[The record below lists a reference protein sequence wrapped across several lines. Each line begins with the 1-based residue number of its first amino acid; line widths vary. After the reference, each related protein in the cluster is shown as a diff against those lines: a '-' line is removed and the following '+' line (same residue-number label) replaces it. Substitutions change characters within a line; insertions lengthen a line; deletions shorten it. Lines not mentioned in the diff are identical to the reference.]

1 MHSLLESSLSHCRS
15 LPSPPGVAMRII
27 DLAQDPDVDLVSMT
41 EVLSLDS
48 ALSARMLRI
57 ANSPLYATRRRVDN
71 LGQALTILGVNAAM
85 NLALGFSLV
94 QGLAGDDM
102 PRQYDRIWRRSVL
115 SALAAR
121 LLGQRVGQRK
131 LEELMMAGLLQDI
144 GVLALLRLQPERY
157 AALLASTPDNARLLE
172 RERETFGDDHSVV
185 GHWLASHWNL
195 PDYLRRAILASESEH
210 PEGTFER
217 CVAVSGSV
225 ADIWLSADTETT
237 FAAASARMEALLGLD
252 TDALNSLITEMSQ
265 ALPDI
270 CTLFDVS
277 IPQPEGVTALLE
289 QAQELLMLRNLQ
301 QLQNVTDAHQQAD
314 ESESKLRQ
322 LSEQAARD
330 PLTGIYNRAQLE
342 ELLAKEYGIA
352 QRFGW
357 PLSVAFIDLDDFKKV
372 NDRHGHLIGD
382 QVLRNFAQ
390 ALEAGLRKS
399 DVVARFGGEEF
410 VVLLPNTPLGNAASI
425 IERLRERIATLPMAT
440 TDGQQVVHVTFS
452 AGLATE
458 STDEHHPD
466 TQSLLKSADDALYG
480 AKRDGRNRVVSN
492 NKPIPGDATH

>member
-1 MHSLLESSLSHCRS
+1 MYPLLESSLTHCRN

-27 DLAQDPDVDLVSMT
+27 DMAQDPDVDLVSMT
-41 EVLSLDS
+41 EVISLDS

-57 ANSPLYATRRRVDN
+57 ANSPLYATRRRVEN

-121 LLGQRVGQRK
+121 LLGQRLGQRK

-144 GVLALLRLQPERY
+144 GVLALLCLQPERY

-172 RERETFGDDHSVV
+172 REREAFGDDHSVV
-185 GHWLASHWNL
+185 GHWLASHWGL
-195 PDYLRRAILASESEH
+195 PDYLRRAILASESEQADSV
-210 PEGTFER
+210 FER
-217 CVAVSGSV
+217 CVAVSGSI
-225 ADIWLSADTETT
+225 ADIWLSADTEAS
-237 FAAASARMEALLGLD
+237 FALATRRMQELLDLD
-252 TDALNSLITEMSQ
+252 GDALNALITEMSQ
-265 ALPDI
+265 SLPDI
-270 CTLFDVS
+270 CTLFDVT

-301 QLQNVTDAHQQAD
+301 QLQNVTDARQQAD
-314 ESESKLRQ
+314 ESESRLRQ
-322 LSEQAARD
+322 LSEQVARD
-330 PLTGIYNRAQLE
+330 PLTGIFNRAQLE
-342 ELLAKEYGIA
+342 ELLAKEFGIA

-372 NDRHGHLIGD
+372 NDRHGHLVGD

-410 VVLLPNTPLGNAASI
+410 VVLLPNTPLGNAATI
-425 IERLRERIATLPMAT
+425 IERLRERISTLPMAT
-440 TDGQQVVHVTFS
+440 TEERQAIHVTFS

-458 STDEHHPD
+458 SGEEHHAD
-466 TQSLLKSADDALYG
+466 TQALLKAADDALYG